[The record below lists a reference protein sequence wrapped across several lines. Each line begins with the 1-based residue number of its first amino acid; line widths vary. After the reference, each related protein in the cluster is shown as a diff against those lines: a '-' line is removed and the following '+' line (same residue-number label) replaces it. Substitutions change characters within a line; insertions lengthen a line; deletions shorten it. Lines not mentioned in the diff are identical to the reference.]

1 MMKNITLGQ
10 YYPVDSWVHRL
21 DPRTKILLTIALIVA
36 VFMVESAVGYVLILG
51 FVYLTARL
59 SNIPFKML
67 LRGVKSLRFILILTF
82 LLNLLFNPG
91 TNYIVSWGFLK
102 ISWDGLAQA
111 CHYSLRLV
119 FLVMGTSLMTLTTA
133 PIALADGIEKL
144 LSPLK
149 KIHFPAHELAMMM
162 SIALRFIPTLME
174 EADKIMKAQMARGAD
189 FESGNLLARAKAMVP
204 LLVPLFVSAFRRAGD
219 LAMAMESRCYH
230 GGENRTRLRVLK
242 ITKNDWIAAAAVAL
256 LICLVVVEGMVMP
269 AVNEAITGWILPE
282 AVQEAQATA
291 TPDASALPSATPAAT
306 ELPAAS
312 PTPEVT
318 GEPSAILP
326 AKGLIG

>member
-1 MMKNITLGQ
+1 MMKNITMGQ

-21 DPRTKILLTIALIVA
+21 DPRTKILLTIAMIVA
-36 VFMVESAVGYVLILG
+36 VFMVKTLAGYALILG
-51 FVYLTARL
+51 FVYLVSKL

-67 LRGVKSLRFILILTF
+67 MKGIKPLRFILILTF
-82 LLNLLFNPG
+82 LLNLFFNSG
-91 TNYIVSWGFLK
+91 ETMLIEWGFLK
-102 ISWDGLAQA
+102 ISYEGLSTAI
-111 CHYSLRLV
+111 HYSLRLV
-119 FLVMGTSLMTLTTA
+119 FLVLGTSLMTLTTS
-133 PIALADGIEKL
+133 PIALSDGIEML

-242 ITKNDWIAAAAVAL
+242 ITKNDYLAALAMIVLIA
-256 LICLVVVEGMVMP
+256 LVVLESHVTLPIWNMV
-269 AVNEAITGWILPE
+269 
-282 AVQEAQATA
+282 
-291 TPDASALPSATPAAT
+291 
-306 ELPAAS
+306 
-312 PTPEVT
+312 
-318 GEPSAILP
+318 
-326 AKGLIG
+326 KGLFA

>member
-1 MMKNITLGQ
+1 MMKNITMGQ

-21 DPRTKILLTIALIVA
+21 DPRTKILLTVAMIVA
-36 VFMVESAVGYVLILG
+36 VFLVKSMVGYALILG
-51 FVYLTARL
+51 FMYLVSKL

-67 LRGVKSLRFILILTF
+67 VKGVKPLRFILILTF
-82 LLNLLFNPG
+82 ILNLFFNTG
-91 TNYIVSWGFLK
+91 TTMLVEWGFVK
-102 ISWDGLAQA
+102 ISYEGLSTAI
-111 CHYSLRLV
+111 HYSLRLV
-119 FLVMGTSLMTLTTA
+119 FLVLGTSLMTLTTS
-133 PIALADGIEKL
+133 PIALSDGIEML

-149 KIHFPAHELAMMM
+149 VIKFPAHELAMMM

-242 ITKNDWIAAAAVAL
+242 ITKNDYLAAAGMAV
-256 LICLVVVEGMVMP
+256 LIVLILVEGHITLP
-269 AVNEAITGWILPE
+269 IWAAV
-282 AVQEAQATA
+282 
-291 TPDASALPSATPAAT
+291 
-306 ELPAAS
+306 
-312 PTPEVT
+312 
-318 GEPSAILP
+318 
-326 AKGLIG
+326 KGLLL

>member
-1 MMKNITLGQ
+1 MMKNITMGQ

-21 DPRTKILLTIALIVA
+21 DPRTKILLTVAMIVA
-36 VFMVESAVGYVLILG
+36 VFMVKTMVGYGLVLG
-51 FVYLTARL
+51 FMYLVSRL

-67 LRGVKSLRFILILTF
+67 MKGVKPLRFILILTF
-82 LLNLLFNPG
+82 ILNLFFNTG
-91 TNYIVSWGFLK
+91 TAMLIEWGFFR
-102 ISWDGLAQA
+102 ISYEGVSQA
-111 CHYSLRLV
+111 VHYSLRLV
-119 FLVMGTSLMTLTTA
+119 FLVLGTSLMTLTTS
-133 PIALADGIEKL
+133 PIALSDGIEML

-149 KIHFPAHELAMMM
+149 KLRFPAHELAMMM

-242 ITKNDWIAAAAVAL
+242 ITRNDGYAALGMLALIVLVLAESHVTLPIWDAV
-256 LICLVVVEGMVMP
+256 
-269 AVNEAITGWILPE
+269 
-282 AVQEAQATA
+282 
-291 TPDASALPSATPAAT
+291 
-306 ELPAAS
+306 
-312 PTPEVT
+312 
-318 GEPSAILP
+318 
-326 AKGLIG
+326 KGLFA

>member
-1 MMKNITLGQ
+1 MMKNITMGQ

-21 DPRTKILLTIALIVA
+21 DPRTKILLTIAMIVA
-36 VFMVESAVGYVLILG
+36 VFLVKSMVGYALILG
-51 FVYLTARL
+51 FMYLVSKL

-67 LRGVKSLRFILILTF
+67 VKGVKPLRFILILTF
-82 LLNLLFNPG
+82 ILNLFFNTG
-91 TNYIVSWGFLK
+91 TTMLVEWGFVK
-102 ISWDGLAQA
+102 ISYEGLSTAI
-111 CHYSLRLV
+111 HYSLRLV
-119 FLVMGTSLMTLTTA
+119 FLVLGTSLMTLTTS
-133 PIALADGIEKL
+133 PIALSDGIEML

-149 KIHFPAHELAMMM
+149 VIKFPAHELAMMM

-242 ITKNDWIAAAAVAL
+242 ITKNDYLAAAGMAV
-256 LICLVVVEGMVMP
+256 LIVLILVEGHITLP
-269 AVNEAITGWILPE
+269 IWAAV
-282 AVQEAQATA
+282 
-291 TPDASALPSATPAAT
+291 
-306 ELPAAS
+306 
-312 PTPEVT
+312 
-318 GEPSAILP
+318 
-326 AKGLIG
+326 KGLLL

>member
-1 MMKNITLGQ
+1 MMKNITMGQ

-21 DPRTKILLTIALIVA
+21 DPRTKILLTIAMIVA
-36 VFMVESAVGYVLILG
+36 VFLVKSMVGYALILG
-51 FVYLTARL
+51 FMYVVSKL

-67 LRGVKSLRFILILTF
+67 VKGVKPLRFILILTF
-82 LLNLLFNPG
+82 ILNLFFNTG
-91 TNYIVSWGFLK
+91 TTMLVEWGFIK
-102 ISWDGLAQA
+102 ISYEGLSTAV
-111 CHYSLRLV
+111 HYSLRLV
-119 FLVMGTSLMTLTTA
+119 FLVLGTSLMTLTTS
-133 PIALADGIEKL
+133 PIALSDGIEML

-149 KIHFPAHELAMMM
+149 VIRFPAHELAMMM

-242 ITKNDWIAAAAVAL
+242 ITKNDWLAAAGMAVLIAL
-256 LICLVVVEGMVMP
+256 ILAEGRITLP
-269 AVNEAITGWILPE
+269 IWAAV
-282 AVQEAQATA
+282 
-291 TPDASALPSATPAAT
+291 
-306 ELPAAS
+306 
-312 PTPEVT
+312 
-318 GEPSAILP
+318 
-326 AKGLIG
+326 KGLLL